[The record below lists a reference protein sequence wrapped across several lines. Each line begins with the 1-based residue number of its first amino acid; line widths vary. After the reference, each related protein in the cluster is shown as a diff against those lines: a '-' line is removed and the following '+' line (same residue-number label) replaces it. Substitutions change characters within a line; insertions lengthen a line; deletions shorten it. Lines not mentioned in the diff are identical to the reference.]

1 MIMMK
6 VHGMAGVVVLAAAV
20 LLAAVVAVA
29 AAVPLVPVTDKDLES
44 DASMWDLYERWC
56 SVYAGSSDLAEKQRR
71 FDVFKTNARQINE
84 FNKRED
90 ESYKL
95 ALNQFSGLTEEEF
108 NSGMYTGALPE
119 LGTGD
124 NVSSS
129 VGSSG
134 GMTDDD
140 DDKLL
145 VTAAGNDDKVPAKW
159 DWRRHGAV
167 TPVKNQ
173 GQCGSC
179 WAFSMVGSVE
189 GINAIK
195 TGKLRT
201 LSEQEVLD
209 CSGAGTCKGGD
220 PYKSFDHA
228 MRPGLAL
235 DHQGNPPYYPAYV
248 AEKKKCRFNAE
259 KPVVKINSK
268 RMMRNTNEAELLM
281 RVSKQPVSVVV
292 EASQAFS
299 RYSKGVFTGPCGTNL
314 NHAVLVVGYGT
325 TSNGI
330 NYWIVKNSWGKG
342 WGENGY
348 IRMKRNVGTKA
359 GLCGI
364 YRMPMYPIK
373 NK

>member
-1 MIMMK
+1 MMK
-6 VHGMAGVVVLAAAV
+6 VHGMAGVVLAAAM

-29 AAVPLVPVTDKDLES
+29 AAPPLVPVTDKDLES

-71 FDVFKTNARQINE
+71 FDAFKMNARQINE

-119 LGTGD
+119 LDAGG
-124 NVSSS
+124 NISSS
-129 VGSSG
+129 VGTSG
-134 GMTDDD
+134 MSMTDDN

-145 VTAAGNDDKVPAKW
+145 VSAGGNDDKVPAKW

-173 GQCGSC
+173 GQCGAFTSYSVCSFHACMFYLFLICSLVHTVYVIVKIYGVRMHAGSC

-195 TGKLRT
+195 TGKLQT

-209 CSGAGTCKGGD
+209 CSGAGTCKGGNT
-220 PYKSFDHA
+220 YKSFDHA

-248 AEKKKCRFNAE
+248 AEKKKCRFN
-259 KPVVKINSK
+259 PVRAHIYYIVLN
-268 RMMRNTNEAELLM
+268 
-281 RVSKQPVSVVV
+281 VS
-292 EASQAFS
+292 
-299 RYSKGVFTGPCGTNL
+299 
-314 NHAVLVVGYGT
+314 
-325 TSNGI
+325 
-330 NYWIVKNSWGKG
+330 
-342 WGENGY
+342 
-348 IRMKRNVGTKA
+348 
-359 GLCGI
+359 
-364 YRMPMYPIK
+364 
-373 NK
+373 